1 MTKVVLLESHPL
13 MRLGLHQI
21 LNSLLGDWE
30 VTAYDSRN
38 LARETRPDGHIDLM
52 VFGIA
57 DNLDHAWDSLTA
69 AHAWLEPERVLLV
82 ADPNLQWE
90 TPPQWIKGLYG
101 CIPKTSPVEV
111 LEAAIRLGMAG
122 GQCFPVLATS
132 DEAAGQSAAPHTQ
145 TPPVL
150 HNRRSTDRPNAAAAV
165 PSTSALSINRASPV
179 SSTCM
184 DGAQTLNLT
193 PRQFEVL
200 KLLARGYPIKTVSR
214 TLNISTATAKAHA
227 STLYQRLHVN
237 SKGEAVYAARQRGVL
252 LD

>member
-21 LNSLLGDWE
+21 LNTLPGDWE
-30 VTAYDSRN
+30 VTAYDPRHISRE
-38 LARETRPDGHIDLM
+38 ARPDGPVDLM
-52 VFGIA
+52 VFGLS
-57 DNLDHAWDSLTA
+57 DTLDRAWDDIKA

-82 ADPNLQWE
+82 ADPGLQWE
-90 TPPQWIKGLYG
+90 APPHWLQGLYG

-122 GQCFPVLATS
+122 GQCFPALSTPEGVADAVS
-132 DEAAGQSAAPHTQ
+132 VQAPD
-145 TPPVL
+145 TPPVM
-150 HNRRSTDRPNAAAAV
+150 HNRRATDVPQATQPIRPAALPAGGVNQAV
-165 PSTSALSINRASPV
+165 SLGAN
-179 SSTCM
+179 
-184 DGAQTLNLT
+184 GAQALNLT